1 MPTQQPVIQPE
12 KLSDRQQPQRQSA
25 KNDLTRIREATQHVQ
40 LAAIGEILH
49 QDFEVPQQ
57 KIEAALAEQEQ
68 SGERLGQIL
77 IKMKALDSVTL
88 AKALATQFE
97 LSYLETFPEESVTED
112 LLDLIPIGFAKEYR
126 IYPLSRPNGRL
137 QVAVA
142 DPLDTRPLNDLST
155 LTREDIEPCVATPE
169 EILRAI
175 NRGYEKQAG
184 ETNEVIEEIEE
195 KTGGDL
201 VRDFEPADLI
211 DASDEA
217 PIIRFVN
224 SLITQGYKERASD
237 IHIEPFER
245 DMVVRYRIDGI
256 LYEVLH
262 PPLKAHAGI
271 TSRIKIMAQ
280 LNIAEKRLPQDGRF
294 RVRVAGRDIDIRV
307 STLPTAFGERV
318 VLRLL
323 DKASSVLSLEE
334 IGLGSSLLRRVRRD
348 DQEKPRHFPGD
359 RADRLRKTTTL
370 YAALNSL
377 NNREKNIITV
387 EDPIEYQLS
396 GVGQIQVNPKINL
409 TFANGLRSILR
420 QDPDIIMVG
429 EIRDRETAEIAVQSA
444 LTGHMVFSTLH
455 TNDAAGALT
464 RLVEMGIEPFLAA
477 SSIVG
482 ILAQRLVR
490 RICPHCKEAFT
501 PPAELLD
508 QLGDEYALPANPLFY
523 RGRGCARCMNIGYW
537 GRGGIYELLR
547 IDETVRDL
555 LLQNKDA
562 ATIKQAAMRRGMQSL
577 RAAGV
582 ARALQGET
590 SLEEILRVTQEEV

>member
-1 MPTQQPVIQPE
+1 MHNW
-12 KLSDRQQPQRQSA
+12 RR
-25 KNDLTRIREATQHVQ
+25 
-40 LAAIGEILH
+40 IGEILH
-49 QDFEVPQQ
+49 HDFKVAQQ
-57 KIEAALAEQEQ
+57 KIDEALLQQ
-68 SGERLGQIL
+68 QQDGQRLGSLL
-77 IKMKALDSVTL
+77 IRSKAIDSVTL
-88 AKALATQFE
+88 AQALAIQLE
-97 LSYLETFPEESVTED
+97 LSYLDTIPEESNAED
-112 LLDLIPIGFAKEYR
+112 LLDLIPIGFAKEFL
-126 IYPLSRPNGRL
+126 IYPLGRENGRL

-155 LTREDIEPCVATPE
+155 LTREEIEPCVAAPQ

-195 KTGGDL
+195 KTAGDL
-201 VRDFEPADLI
+201 VRDLEPADLI

-245 DMVVRYRIDGI
+245 ELVVRYRIDGI
-256 LYEVLH
+256 LYQVLQ

-271 TSRIKIMAQ
+271 VSRIKIMSQ

-323 DKASSVLSLEE
+323 DKTSNILSLEE
-334 IGLGSSLLRRVRRD
+334 IGLGRSLLRQFEGMINKNHGIFLVTG
-348 DQEKPRHFPGD
+348 PTGSG
-359 RADRLRKTTTL
+359 KTTTL
-370 YAALNSL
+370 YAALTRLNS
-377 NNREKNIITV
+377 REKNIITV
-387 EDPIEYQLS
+387 EDPIEYQLP
-396 GVGQIQVNPKINL
+396 GVGQIQVNPKIDL

-455 TNDAAGALT
+455 TNNAAGALT

-490 RICPHCKEAFT
+490 RICPHCKEAIA
-501 PPAELLD
+501 PPTELLD
-508 QLGDEYALPANPLFY
+508 QLGDECTLPANPQFY
-523 RGRGCARCMNIGYW
+523 QGRGCSRCMDIGYW
-537 GRGGIYELLR
+537 GRSGIYELLPV
-547 IDETVRDL
+547 DETVRDL
-555 LLQNKDA
+555 LMQDKDA
-562 ATIKQAAMRRGMQSL
+562 TTIKQAAMRRGMQTL

-582 ARALQGET
+582 ARALEGLT